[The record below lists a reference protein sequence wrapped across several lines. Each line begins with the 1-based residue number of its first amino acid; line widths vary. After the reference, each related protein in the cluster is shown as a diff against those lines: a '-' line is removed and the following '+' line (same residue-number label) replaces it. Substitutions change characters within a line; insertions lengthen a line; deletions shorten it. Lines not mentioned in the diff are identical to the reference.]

1 MRPPPHTH
9 TALQTPLGQPMGSGR
24 VCTDRQTDRHAWTD
38 RPQGLGKGG
47 HDTATPKACRAPA
60 AAPIGEGNPWGP
72 PQTEISIP
80 ATPQPHS
87 LSCRPHQGPTGI
99 PTPIFWGGSAP
110 PSYPPHPHHAPTPLE
125 GCPQGWGSQGW
136 DAGGLGV
143 LGGSQRVPSA
153 QAGDTHTSHP
163 PGAVRRGGTWPGPRR
178 CHSRLRVHQAAAGE
192 CHSMSP
198 PPPMDTPA
206 P

>member
-1 MRPPPHTH
+1 M
-9 TALQTPLGQPMGSGR
+9 
-24 VCTDRQTDRHAWTD
+24 CTDRQTDRHARTD

-47 HDTATPKACRAPA
+47 HDTATPQACGAPA

-72 PQTEISIP
+72 PQPEISIP

-99 PTPIFWGGSAP
+99 PTPIFWGVSP

-125 GCPQGWGSQGW
+125 RCPQGWGSQGW

-143 LGGSQRVPSA
+143 LGGHSGFLQCRQVTLTPPTLPGLSGGGGHG
-153 QAGDTHTSHP
+153 QALGAVTLGSGCTRRLQGNVTRCHP
-163 PGAVRRGGTWPGPRR
+163 PDGRPSPVTGAGCPKG
-178 CHSRLRVHQAAAGE
+178 
-192 CHSMSP
+192 
-198 PPPMDTPA
+198 A